1 MFTGAAETFQPPRCF
16 LNGYQAGMDVRNLC
30 ICSMLLLSVAV
41 RAATKCDSAVVAVV
55 ERMAQTI
62 VEESTGVESLSA
74 VLYVKERV
82 DVEKKNLL
90 LNLFPDMTRFD
101 KDKSSYLAEL
111 FYNVRYIHNALPE
124 IRPLGSL
131 STFGSSNGEMDRVLA
146 FMTPQIFGERLFN
159 AEQLSPL
166 YPTNLAYYRYGIDKE
181 AGEAGAVKICFS
193 SRFDNIQLLKCG
205 WIVVDTETSLPQRF
219 YAEGWDEQSR
229 FAVEYVMGCDSLER
243 FVVKDINLSIDYS
256 FAANRLGINVF
267 AAFDYSA
274 LQAKECFRSLRR
286 RYDITHPGG
295 EPVKP
300 AVEDFGEFVLAHR
313 PRPLTRE
320 DSLVYTG
327 GGVIAR
333 NDTVSLD
340 RGEDRL
346 MRLLWTVGDEAV
358 SSHSLSWGNSDLKL
372 SPIINPSYLSLS
384 SSRGLAYKFSLNFRS
399 RLSALNTLELKPEI
413 GYNFKRRE
421 LYWSLKGKLSFAPLR
436 RASLSLDIGRESSIY
451 SSYML
456 DAISETVLDSLDF
469 ESMPFVYYRDF
480 HIKGNVGFE
489 VANGFELKPG
499 VAFYKRTILDSEQG
513 IIASGQPLKSVYRQ
527 LAPNI
532 RLSWQPGMYYYIA
545 GGRKVNIGSLAPR
558 FALDVE
564 QGVSGI
570 FGSTG
575 VYTRAEFDA
584 QYRCR
589 LSSSASLY
597 MRLGAGGYFYAKDIY
612 FVNYSFLKNNLLPLD
627 KGDDVRGEFQLLNSE
642 WYNSA
647 NKYVRAAITYES
659 PFLAVQ
665 KLLPFAR
672 FIKNEAL
679 YCNVLFISHLL
690 PYTELGYGVETPYV
704 NLGFFMSFENAEFGR
719 LGYKISFSLFDN

>member
-1 MFTGAAETFQPPRCF
+1 M
-16 LNGYQAGMDVRNLC
+16 NVRALC
-30 ICSMLLLSVAV
+30 ISLVMMFSVVAS
-41 RAATKCDSAVVAVV
+41 AAAKGDSAAVAMV
-55 ERMAQTI
+55 ERMARTI
-62 VEESTGVESLSA
+62 VAESTGVESLNA
-74 VLYVKERV
+74 LLYVRERV
-82 DVEKKNLL
+82 EVEEKNLL

-101 KDKSSYLAEL
+101 KDKDGYLAEL

-124 IRPLGSL
+124 IRRLGSL
-131 STFGSSNGEMDRVLA
+131 STFERSNGEMDRVLA

-166 YPTNLAYYRYGIDKE
+166 YHTNLSYYHYSAEKE
-181 AGEAGAVKICFS
+181 FNETGAVKVCFL
-193 SRFDNIQLLKCG
+193 SRFDNIQLLKSG
-205 WIVVDTETSLPQRF
+205 WVVIDCETLLPKRF
-219 YAEGWDEQSR
+219 YAEGWDEQSH

-243 FVVKDINLSIDYS
+243 FVVKEINLSIDYS
-256 FAANRLGINVF
+256 FAANRLGIEALAV
-267 AAFDYSA
+267 FDYSA
-274 LQAKECFRSLRR
+274 LQAKSCFENLRR
-286 RYDITHPGG
+286 QYDITHPAG
-295 EPVKP
+295 ELLKP
-300 AVEDFGEFVLAHR
+300 AIEDFEEFAIAHR
-313 PRPLTRE
+313 SSPLTRE
-320 DSLVYTG
+320 DSLVYIA

-333 NDTVSLD
+333 NDTVLPATSD
-340 RGEDRL
+340 DRL

-372 SPIINPSYLSLS
+372 SPIINPSYLSYS
-384 SSRGLAYKFSLNFRS
+384 SSRGLAYKFSLNFKS
-399 RLSALNTLELKPEI
+399 RLSSRHLLEIKPEI
-413 GYNFKRRE
+413 GYNFKRKE
-421 LYWSLKGKLSFAPLR
+421 LYWGVKGKLSFAPLR
-436 RASLSLDIGRESSIY
+436 RASFSLDIGRESSIY

-456 DAISETVLDSLDF
+456 DAISGTALDSLDF
-469 ESMPFVYYRDF
+469 ETMPFCYYRDF

-489 VANGFELKPG
+489 VANGFELNPG
-499 VAFYKRTILDSEQG
+499 IAFYKRTVLDSEPG
-513 IIASGQPLKSVYRQ
+513 AVAGGQPLKEVYRQ

-545 GGRKVNIGSLAPR
+545 GGKKVNLGSLAPR

-564 QGVSGI
+564 QGVSGLW
-570 FGSTG
+570 GSTG

-597 MRLGAGGYFYAKDIY
+597 MRFGAGGYFYTKDIY

-627 KGDDVRGEFQLLNSE
+627 KGDDVRGEFQLLGGE

-647 NKYVRAAITYES
+647 NKYIRAAVAYES

-665 KLLPFAR
+665 KLIPSAR
-672 FIKNEAL
+672 FVKNEAV

-704 NLGFFMSFENAEFGR
+704 NLGFFVSFENAEFGR